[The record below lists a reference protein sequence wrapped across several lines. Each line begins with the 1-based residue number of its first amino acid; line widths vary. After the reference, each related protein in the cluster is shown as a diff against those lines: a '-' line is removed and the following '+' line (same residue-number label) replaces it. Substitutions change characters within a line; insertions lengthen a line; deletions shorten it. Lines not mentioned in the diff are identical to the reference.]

1 MEGNEMRDYKTR
13 RKLIKTKEYME
24 YMEARK
30 RETMQRKRETMQKT
44 LDRIGYRK
52 ESEYADCVSY
62 LAW

>member
-30 RETMQRKRETMQKT
+30 RETMQKT

>member
-1 MEGNEMRDYKTR
+1 MRDYKTR

-24 YMEARK
+24 YMEA
-30 RETMQRKRETMQKT
+30 RKRETMQKT